1 MKSALKKVVP
11 LGFLSCI
18 RKMMFDNV
26 NMQLFIYAMK
36 YRFTPRNLIIFINNI
51 QIFLAYESAIYATLL
66 FLLYK
71 QKKKKETLIHSNR
84 ICKSSTTT
92 IIPTRTTTKT
102 TTTTTILSSPR
113 RLGKM
118 ASSRAAGNAA
128 NDACFRRG
136 NMR

>member
-71 QKKKKETLIHSNR
+71 QKKKETLIHSNR

-128 NDACFRRG
+128 DDACFRRG